1 MKINQPLQLNNDSVI
16 GQAYPV
22 MSEKCFKMCVSV
34 CSHSFPFINYML

>member
-22 MSEKCFKMCVSV
+22 MSEKCFNMCV
-34 CSHSFPFINYML
+34 CMLALFPVY